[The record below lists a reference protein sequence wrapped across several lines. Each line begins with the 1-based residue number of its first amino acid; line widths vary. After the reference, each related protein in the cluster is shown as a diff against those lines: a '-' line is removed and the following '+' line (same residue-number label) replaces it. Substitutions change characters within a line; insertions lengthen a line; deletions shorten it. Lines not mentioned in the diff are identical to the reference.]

1 MLKDLFE
8 EEGFA
13 GLSGSSDENSGGM
26 AKGDHDC
33 AVEYDGVRWVSV
45 CNSERGC
52 E

>member
-1 MLKDLFE
+1 MLENLFE

-33 AVEYDGVRWVSV
+33 AVEYDDVRWVSV
-45 CNSERGC
+45 CDSERG
-52 E
+52 